1 VFQDGNSGGW
11 EALFIVDI
19 DIVVENR
26 NGIVGRDVVG
36 ENDRWNLVFVLV
48 LVHALVETGVT
59 SIVVGPFGRQRLVLN
74 VYVFDRRLA
83 GFLDNKN
90 ERRNVGVNLVETVAM
105 NTVVCN
111 VLAFDLCLNAGL
123 LDGKKGHRTLIASQE
138 NKGGNLSLGHGDRL
152 ARPSFGGVLVLVDDV
167 AVIVADL
174 SSVILHFSESPVTTG
189 RKDGFVAWF
198 VVDGQVG
205 ETRGVHGGDIIVLVG
220 DCDEQVQFRYV
231 GEKVRGDSIAHLDGL
246 WRARRRFDPVSS
258 SQYCICS
265 IHLSICI
272 VLLAIIM

>member
-1 VFQDGNSGGW
+1 MFQDGNSGGW

-152 ARPSFGGVLVLVDDV
+152 ARPSFGGVLVLVDDGSAISLV
-167 AVIVADL
+167 RFFVSLAVIVADL
-174 SSVILHFSESPVTTG
+174 SSVVLHFSESPVTTV
-189 RKDGFVAWF
+189 RKDRF

-220 DCDEQVQFRYV
+220 DCDEQVQ
-231 GEKVRGDSIAHLDGL
+231 
-246 WRARRRFDPVSS
+246 
-258 SQYCICS
+258 
-265 IHLSICI
+265 
-272 VLLAIIM
+272 